1 MKNLA
6 LFAKIMEN
14 VSIVTESLNANVQE
28 NSRETIVKKE
38 MVRYILKQ
46 QLSHNEAFSGIDS
59 VTWMKLYNSIHFPF
73 SEGAVE

>member
-14 VSIVTESLNANVQE
+14 VSIVTESLNVNVQE

-46 QLSHNEAFSGIDS
+46 ELSHISGIDS
-59 VTWMKLYNSIHFPF
+59 VT
-73 SEGAVE
+73 

>member
-14 VSIVTESLNANVQE
+14 VSIVTESLNVNVQE

-46 QLSHNEAFSGIDS
+46 QLSHNVD
-59 VTWMKLYNSIHFPF
+59 
-73 SEGAVE
+73 

>member
-14 VSIVTESLNANVQE
+14 VSIVTGSLNVNVQE

-46 QLSHNEAFSGIDS
+46 QLSHI
-59 VTWMKLYNSIHFPF
+59 FPVLILLL
-73 SEGAVE
+73 G

>member
-14 VSIVTESLNANVQE
+14 VSIVTESLNVNVQE

-46 QLSHNEAFSGIDS
+46 QLSHNNIDS
-59 VTWMKLYNSIHFPF
+59 VTWMKLYKSIPFPF

>member
-14 VSIVTESLNANVQE
+14 VSIVTGSLNVNVQE

-46 QLSHNEAFSGIDS
+46 QLSHNNIDS
-59 VTWMKLYNSIHFPF
+59 VT
-73 SEGAVE
+73 

>member
-14 VSIVTESLNANVQE
+14 VSIVTESLNVNVQE

-46 QLSHNEAFSGIDS
+46 QLSHNN
-59 VTWMKLYNSIHFPF
+59 TWMKLYDSTHFPF

>member
-14 VSIVTESLNANVQE
+14 VSIVTGSLNVNVQE

-46 QLSHNEAFSGIDS
+46 QLSHNNIDS
-59 VTWMKLYNSIHFPF
+59 VTWMKLYKFIPFPF

>member
-14 VSIVTESLNANVQE
+14 VSIVTESLNVNVQE

-46 QLSHNEAFSGIDS
+46 ELSHN
-59 VTWMKLYNSIHFPF
+59 Y
-73 SEGAVE
+73 

>member
-14 VSIVTESLNANVQE
+14 VSIVTGSLNVNVQE

-46 QLSHNEAFSGIDS
+46 ELSHNEAYSYLDEI
-59 VTWMKLYNSIHFPF
+59 I
-73 SEGAVE
+73 